1 MITCNGLS
9 SLDLSYCPSSSIKM
23 MQEMI
28 DNGKLNDL
36 RKFSLKGSLTDNAET
51 NADLLSSLTEVVSK
65 RCLHIEELDL
75 SENCINMTG
84 AAALGNLISNIDY
97 HKGSTSVLDVSI
109 IFGWKTGYSISLNNT
124 QYDDKDM
131 SAFIKVLQS
140 SERHHD
146 IRLLSLTESVEQEL
160 PA

>member
-1 MITCNGLS
+1 M
-9 SLDLSYCPSSSIKM
+9 
-23 MQEMI
+23 
-28 DNGKLNDL
+28 
-36 RKFSLKGSLTDNAET
+36 
-51 NADLLSSLTEVVSK
+51 
-65 RCLHIEELDL
+65 HIEELDL
-75 SENCINMTG
+75 SENCINTTG

-146 IRLLSLTESVEQEL
+146 VRLLSLTESVEQEL